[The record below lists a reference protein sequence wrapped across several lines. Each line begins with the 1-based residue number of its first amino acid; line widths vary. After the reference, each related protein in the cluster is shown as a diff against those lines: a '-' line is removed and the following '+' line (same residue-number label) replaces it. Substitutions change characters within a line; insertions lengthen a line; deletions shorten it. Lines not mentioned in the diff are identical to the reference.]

1 MNKLVSIIV
10 PVYKKKDTIQRCIN
24 SICKQSYNNIEI
36 ILIDDGCPDG
46 CGEVCDKLAEN
57 DDRIVVYHQK
67 NQGVSVARNNG
78 VSYSKGEYISFVDA
92 DDVLENDFIIKL
104 LNCFKADVDIV
115 VGSNKPVKK
124 YFERELTS
132 KKAIE
137 AMILDN
143 NFGVNVWGKIYNR
156 RIIMA
161 KDFVPG
167 LKMGEDMLALIRFID
182 RAKKIVYTSESN
194 YLQIGAK
201 NNSLD
206 NTNIGEFY
214 RIIDELFIMQ
224 NAFKHDDEI
233 QLLFDCAMIQRAI
246 WTINIMID
254 RSDKDFD
261 ILKKCI
267 DVITD
272 CSNSKTYGYLK
283 LKEKI
288 AVSLISKNINIYNL
302 VYKTFSFIKRGCKF

>member
-115 VGSNKPVKK
+115 VGSN
-124 YFERELTS
+124 
-132 KKAIE
+132 
-137 AMILDN
+137 
-143 NFGVNVWGKIYNR
+143 
-156 RIIMA
+156 
-161 KDFVPG
+161 
-167 LKMGEDMLALIRFID
+167 
-182 RAKKIVYTSESN
+182 
-194 YLQIGAK
+194 
-201 NNSLD
+201 
-206 NTNIGEFY
+206 
-214 RIIDELFIMQ
+214 
-224 NAFKHDDEI
+224 
-233 QLLFDCAMIQRAI
+233 
-246 WTINIMID
+246 
-254 RSDKDFD
+254 
-261 ILKKCI
+261 
-267 DVITD
+267 
-272 CSNSKTYGYLK
+272 
-283 LKEKI
+283 
-288 AVSLISKNINIYNL
+288 
-302 VYKTFSFIKRGCKF
+302 